1 MCWGCEHQNLAA
13 RLFTSILQMILM
25 INSFVRCHKNWH
37 VWVGEWVG
45 EWVWG
50 GVNLYQNKHAVK

>member
-25 INSFVRCHKNWH
+25 INSFVRCHKNWRMGG
-37 VWVGEWVG
+37 WVGGWVG
-45 EWVWG
+45 VG